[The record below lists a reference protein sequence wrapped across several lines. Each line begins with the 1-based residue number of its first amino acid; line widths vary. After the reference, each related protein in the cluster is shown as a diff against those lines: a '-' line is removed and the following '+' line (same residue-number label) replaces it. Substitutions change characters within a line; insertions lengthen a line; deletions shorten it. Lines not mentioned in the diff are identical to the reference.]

1 MDRIAA
7 RRQLELGVSDVDSG
21 LPKRTVLRRMIH
33 FLRNLWRKRGGT
45 ALVEFAFAVPAMLV
59 MFFGVFEV
67 SQALIVYMKVIDVAD
82 TVSDLVAQQ
91 RQVASSD
98 IDNYYI
104 AGQLV
109 MTPSA
114 GSGLGLAV
122 ASVTFDPNTGKPSV
136 AWQVTEGGAATMSD
150 AAAAATGLGSPGD
163 SVIEAQATY
172 TYTSLLKH
180 LLPQGITMSSRVFS
194 RPRVVFAIPCT
205 APCS

>member
-1 MDRIAA
+1 MIPLLRHFW
-7 RRQLELGVSDVDSG
+7 RQ
-21 LPKRTVLRRMIH
+21 
-33 FLRNLWRKRGGT
+33 RGGT
-45 ALVEFAFAVPAMLV
+45 TTIEFAFALPVLLV
-59 MFFGVFEV
+59 LLVGAFEV

-91 RQVASSD
+91 KQVAESD

-109 MTPSA
+109 MMPSV

-122 ASVTFDPNTGKPSV
+122 ASVTFDPNTGNPSV
-136 AWQVTEGGAATMSD
+136 AWQVTEGGAAAMTD

-163 SVIEAQATY
+163 SVIVAQATY
-172 TYTSLLKH
+172 TYTSGIGYLIS
-180 LLPQGITMSSRVFS
+180 QGITMSSRVFS
-194 RPRVVFAIPCT
+194 RPRVVFTIPCT